1 MSFVS
6 ASPSSTPSTV
16 SPGPWFAGLARTPR
30 SVALECAAEP
40 TPTVFIVG
48 AGVVGGSLARRLVR
62 AGVPV
67 LGVHGRPSGPVAAGA
82 VSGALASSGDL
93 PGLVSGADVVI
104 VAVRDARIPQIA
116 ARLCR
121 EIQLSPQ
128 QIVLHT
134 AGSRAAKEVLG
145 ELQPRVAG
153 IGTWHPLASL
163 TGAPGTE
170 DNLDGAA
177 FALEGDEV
185 AVAMGRRL
193 ARLVGGQALTVAA
206 DKMALYHAGAVFA
219 SNYVVALLDIARAMM
234 VAAGIPDEEAQP
246 ALWPLLASVVRNLAA
261 TGLPAGLTGPVVRG
275 DVGSIERHI
284 EALAAHAPQQLE
296 LYQRLGREVLRLA
309 QSRPETAR
317 PEDALRVAALLG

>member
-1 MSFVS
+1 MSSVPS
-6 ASPSSTPSTV
+6 APPLAAPHLSFGALASS
-16 SPGPWFAGLARTPR
+16 PR

-48 AGVVGGSLARRLVR
+48 AGVVGGALARRLVR
-62 AGVPV
+62 SGVPV

-93 PGLVSGADVVI
+93 PPLVAGADVVI

-116 ARLCR
+116 ARLAG
-121 EIQLSPQ
+121 EIQLSRRQ
-128 QIVLHT
+128 VVLHT
-134 AGSRAAKEVLG
+134 AGSRAAREVLG
-145 ELQPRVAG
+145 QLQSQVAG
-153 IGTWHPLASL
+153 IGTLHPLVSL

-177 FALEGDEV
+177 FGIEGDE
-185 AVAMGRRL
+185 AATAMARRL
-193 ARLVGGQALTVAA
+193 VRLAGGRPLDLTA

-219 SNYVVALLDIARAMM
+219 SNYVVALLDIARSML
-234 VAAGIPDEEAQP
+234 VAAGIPDEQAQP

-284 EALAAHAPQQLE
+284 EALAARAPQQLE

-309 QSRPETAR
+309 QERIEGLR
-317 PEDALRVAALLG
+317 PEDAPRVAALLA

>member
-1 MSFVS
+1 MTSVS
-6 ASPSSTPSTV
+6 APPQFGKT
-16 SPGPWFAGLARTPR
+16 FASLAASPR
-30 SVALECAAEP
+30 SVALECAALP

-48 AGVVGGSLARRLVR
+48 AGVVGGALARRLVR

-82 VSGALASSGDL
+82 VSGALASSGEL
-93 PGLVSGADVVI
+93 PPVVASADVVI

-121 EIQLSPQ
+121 EVRLSRQ
-128 QIVLHT
+128 HVVLHT

-145 ELQPRVAG
+145 ELRPLVAG
-153 IGTWHPLASL
+153 IGTLHPLVSL

-170 DNLDGAA
+170 DNLEGAA
-177 FALEGDEV
+177 FGIEGDEI
-185 AVAMGRRL
+185 AVAMARRL
-193 ARLVGGQALTVAA
+193 ARLVGGQPLELTA

-219 SNYVVALLDIARAMM
+219 SNYVVALLDIARSML
-234 VAAGIPDEEAQP
+234 VAAGIPDEQAQP

-275 DVGSIERHI
+275 DVGSIERHL
-284 EALAAHAPQQLE
+284 EALAASAPQQLE

-309 QSRPETAR
+309 QARVEGLR
-317 PEDALRVAALLG
+317 PEDAPRVAALLG